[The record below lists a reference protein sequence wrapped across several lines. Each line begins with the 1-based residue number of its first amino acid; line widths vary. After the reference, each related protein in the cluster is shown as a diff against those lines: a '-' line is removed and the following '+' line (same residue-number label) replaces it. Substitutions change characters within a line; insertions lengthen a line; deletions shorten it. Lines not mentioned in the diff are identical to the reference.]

1 VLRPMAQ
8 PFLYIGVLVCV
19 FVGCSRSSGPIP
31 ATTPEPVGTA
41 SASAPVASAPP
52 APGLVQPVAV
62 SRAEPTAPE
71 RAVERHPAAVVHALF
86 HAPAGQ
92 SPHVPDDQR
101 AGKPTDRDLDAFS
114 LHAYRSQDAD
124 APALE
129 AVGTTR
135 QAAKRLALADQ
146 PLVVQTAPG
155 ALVAFHAAA
164 LGTFASGHNGIV
176 VRSDDTGIARVWF
189 RTGQDAGAY
198 EIMAVSPARSG
209 LVVFN
214 VDVE

>member
-1 VLRPMAQ
+1 MA
-8 PFLYIGVLVCV
+8 LTLLGVAA
-19 FVGCSRSSGPIP
+19 CSRVSAPAPEVSIIP
-31 ATTPEPVGTA
+31 QPE
-41 SASAPVASAPP
+41 SASLPKKEPISPMVGDTSFATRQTSGV
-52 APGLVQPVAV
+52 GQPVIRRPASDV
-62 SRAEPTAPE
+62 QAPFSFPPG
-71 RAVERHPAAVVHALF
+71 HSAVVAE
-86 HAPAGQ
+86 
-92 SPHVPDDQR
+92 DQR
-101 AGKPTDRDLDAFS
+101 AGSPTDRDLDAFS
-114 LHAYRSQDAD
+114 LHTYRSPDAD

-129 AVGTTR
+129 AMATTR

-176 VRSDDTGIARVWF
+176 VKSDDTGIARVWF

-209 LVVFN
+209 VVVFN